1 MHLPINKCNPLSGLW
16 VASVQFAIGLGLL
29 CSRTGGDTGRGT
41 QTVIGKVLGY
51 SEGDARKSTALLCH
65 AGGNSPVMGCCGL
78 EDVFSLVW
86 TKSCQ
91 GLEPNSAA
99 SVLQAEALPQ
109 LGQPFRPAKP
119 PPFDRKCQLL

>member
-1 MHLPINKCNPLSGLW
+1 MHLPINKRNPPSGLL
-16 VASVQFAIGLGLL
+16 VASVQFAVGLGLL

-41 QTVIGKVLGY
+41 QTVAGRLLGATRGMQGKAQFSCAMQEV
-51 SEGDARKSTALLCH
+51 TAPLW
-65 AGGNSPVMGCCGL
+65 GCCRL

-109 LGQPFRPAKP
+109 LGQPFRPVKP
-119 PPFDRKCQLL
+119 PPFDIKCQLL